1 MPRRILYL
9 SGTRADF
16 GLMRQTLRTAAA
28 HPGLEVAVAVT
39 GMHLHADYG
48 HTVDD
53 IAASGLRIAV
63 RIPSDVGARDGAG
76 MTRAISQT
84 LAGLVPV
91 LQAERPDA
99 LLLLGDRGEM
109 LAGAIAALH
118 LGVPSIHLHGG
129 ERSGTVDEPV
139 RHAISKLA
147 ALHFCATVQSRERLI
162 AMGEDPQRVHVVG
175 APGLDDLGEAL
186 HTPRLAALRALH
198 AALERQSPHPNPPH
212 ARGEGGL
219 LPAGR
224 PDASAGAAPF
234 TPPSPVGEAGRRS
247 LVERPYALVLF
258 HPVVQE
264 ASDAAAQTQALLD
277 GLRAAGAGSAFSVI
291 WLAPN
296 ADAGSGHIEALLR
309 AQQWPGFHRITHLPR
324 ADYLAALRHATLL
337 AGNSSSG
344 IIEAASLGTRV
355 VNVGRRQSFRE
366 RNANT
371 VDAPPQAGAI
381 EAAVRQALVLGPWP
395 HTADNVYGDGQSA
408 ARIAHLL
415 ATLPLSGPHG
425 RSGGTDNPLGLSAA
439 APVRPASD
447 WTARH
452 GVDPGDAAPSKGDT
466 RNVPGGPFP
475 TGDLLHKVNRY

>member
-1 MPRRILYL
+1 MSRRILYL

-16 GLMRQTLRTAAA
+16 GLMRQTLHAAA
-28 HPGLEVAVAVT
+28 VHPGLEVAVAVT

-53 IAASGLRIAV
+53 IAASGLRIAA

-91 LQAERPDA
+91 LQAGQPDA

-109 LAGAIAALH
+109 LAGALAALH

-147 ALHFCATVQSRERLI
+147 ALHFCATAQSRERLI

-175 APGLDDLGEAL
+175 APGLDNLSDTRQLPREAAL
-186 HTPRLAALRALH
+186 HTLQAALA
-198 AALERQSPHPNPPH
+198 RQSPHPNPSH
-212 ARGEGGL
+212 AWGGGTDAALRGF
-219 LPAGR
+219 
-224 PDASAGAAPF
+224 AP
-234 TPPSPVGEAGRRS
+234 PPPVGETGRES
-247 LVERPYALVLF
+247 LGERPYALVLF

-277 GLRAAGAGSAFSVI
+277 GLRAAGAGSAFSVV

-324 ADYLAALRHATLL
+324 ADYLAALRHAAVL

-355 VNVGRRQSFRE
+355 VNVGSRQNLRE

-371 VDAPPQAGAI
+371 VDVPPQAGAI
-381 EAAVRQALVLGPWP
+381 EAAVRQALALGPWP
-395 HTADNVYGDGQSA
+395 YPADNVYGDGRSA

-415 ATLPLSGPHG
+415 ATLPLS
-425 RSGGTDNPLGLSAA
+425 SE
-439 APVRPASD
+439 
-447 WTARH
+447 
-452 GVDPGDAAPSKGDT
+452 
-466 RNVPGGPFP
+466 
-475 TGDLLHKVNRY
+475 LLHKVNRY

>member
-28 HPGLEVAVAVT
+28 HAGLEVAVAVT
-39 GMHLHADYG
+39 GMHLHPDYG

-53 IAASGLRIAV
+53 IVASGVRIAA

-76 MTRAISQT
+76 MARAISQT

-147 ALHFCATVQSRERLI
+147 ALHFCATAESRERLI
-162 AMGEDPQRVHVVG
+162 AMGEEPQRVHVVG
-175 APGLDDLGEAL
+175 APGLDDLSDAL
-186 HTPRLAALRALH
+186 HLPREAALRALQT
-198 AALERQSPHPNPPH
+198 ALARQSPHPNPPH
-212 ARGEGGL
+212 AWGEGGL
-219 LPAGR
+219 LQAGR
-224 PDASAGAAPF
+224 G
-234 TPPSPVGEAGRRS
+234 S
-247 LVERPYALVLF
+247 LAERPYALVLF
-258 HPVVQE
+258 HPVVQQ
-264 ASDAAAQTQALLD
+264 AGDAAAQTQALLD
-277 GLRAAGAGSAFSVI
+277 GLRAAGAGPAFSVI

-309 AQQWPGFHRITHLPR
+309 SQQWPGFHRITHLPR
-324 ADYLAALRHATLL
+324 ADYLAALRHAAVL

-344 IIEAASLGTRV
+344 IIEAASLGTPV
-355 VNVGRRQSFRE
+355 VNVGSRQNFRE

-371 VDAPPQAGAI
+371 VDVTPQAGAI
-381 EAAVRQALVLGPWP
+381 EAAIRQAVAHGPWP
-395 HTADNVYGDGQSA
+395 HHAGNVYGDGQSA

-415 ATLPLSGPHG
+415 ATLA
-425 RSGGTDNPLGLSAA
+425 LSA
-439 APVRPASD
+439 
-447 WTARH
+447 
-452 GVDPGDAAPSKGDT
+452 
-466 RNVPGGPFP
+466 
-475 TGDLLHKVNRY
+475 DLLHKVNRY

>member
-16 GLMRQTLRTAAA
+16 GLMRQTLHAAA
-28 HPGLEVAVAVT
+28 AQPGLEVAVAVT
-39 GMHLHADYG
+39 GMHLHPDYG

-53 IAASGLRIAV
+53 IVASGVRIAA

-91 LQAERPDA
+91 LQAERFDA

-109 LAGAIAALH
+109 LAGALAALH

-147 ALHFCATVQSRERLI
+147 ALHFCATVESRERLV

-186 HTPRLAALRALH
+186 EVSREAALHALH
-198 AALERQSPHPNPPH
+198 AALARQSPHPSPPH
-212 ARGEGGL
+212 AWGGSDDAA
-219 LPAGR
+219 PAR
-224 PDASAGAAPF
+224 AAPF
-234 TPPSPVGEAGRRS
+234 APPPPVGEVGRGS
-247 LVERPYALVLF
+247 FAERPYALVLF

-264 ASDAAAQTQALLD
+264 ADDAAAQTQALLD
-277 GLRAAGAGSAFSVI
+277 GLRAAGAGTAFSVV

-324 ADYLAALRHATLL
+324 ADYLAALRHAAVL

-344 IIEAASLGTRV
+344 IIEAASLGTPV
-355 VNVGRRQSFRE
+355 VNVGSRQSFRE
-366 RNANT
+366 RNVNT
-371 VDAPPQAGAI
+371 VDVTPQAGAI
-381 EAAVRQALVLGPWP
+381 EAAIRQAVAHGPWP
-395 HTADNVYGDGQSA
+395 HHAVNVYGDGQSA

-415 ATLPLSGPHG
+415 ATLA
-425 RSGGTDNPLGLSAA
+425 LSA
-439 APVRPASD
+439 
-447 WTARH
+447 
-452 GVDPGDAAPSKGDT
+452 
-466 RNVPGGPFP
+466 
-475 TGDLLHKVNRY
+475 DLLHKVNRY

>member
-16 GLMRQTLRTAAA
+16 GLMRQTLHAAA
-28 HPGLEVAVAVT
+28 AQPGLEVAVAVT
-39 GMHLHADYG
+39 GMHLHPDYG

-53 IAASGLRIAV
+53 IVASGVRIAA

-91 LQAERPDA
+91 LQAERFDA

-109 LAGAIAALH
+109 LAGALAALH

-147 ALHFCATVQSRERLI
+147 ALHFCATVESRERLV

-186 HTPRLAALRALH
+186 EVSREAALHALH
-198 AALERQSPHPNPPH
+198 AALARQSPHPSPPH
-212 ARGEGGL
+212 AWGGSDDAA
-219 LPAGR
+219 PAR
-224 PDASAGAAPF
+224 AAPF
-234 TPPSPVGEAGRRS
+234 APPAPVGEVGRGS
-247 LVERPYALVLF
+247 FAERPYALVLF

-264 ASDAAAQTQALLD
+264 ADDAAAQTQALLD
-277 GLRAAGAGSAFSVI
+277 GLRAAGAGTAFSVV

-296 ADAGSGHIEALLR
+296 ADAGSGSIEALLR

-324 ADYLAALRHATLL
+324 ADYLAALRHAAVL

-344 IIEAASLGTRV
+344 IIEAASLGTPV
-355 VNVGRRQSFRE
+355 VNVGSRQSFRE
-366 RNANT
+366 RNVNT
-371 VDAPPQAGAI
+371 VDVTPQAGAI
-381 EAAVRQALVLGPWP
+381 EAAIRQAVAHGPWP
-395 HTADNVYGDGQSA
+395 HHAVNVYGDGQSA

-415 ATLPLSGPHG
+415 ATLA
-425 RSGGTDNPLGLSAA
+425 LSA
-439 APVRPASD
+439 
-447 WTARH
+447 
-452 GVDPGDAAPSKGDT
+452 
-466 RNVPGGPFP
+466 
-475 TGDLLHKVNRY
+475 DLLHKVNRY

>member
-16 GLMRQTLRTAAA
+16 GLMRQTLHAAAA
-28 HPGLEVAVAVT
+28 HPGLDVAVAVT
-39 GMHLHADYG
+39 GMHLHPDYG

-53 IAASGLRIAV
+53 IAASGLRIAA

-147 ALHFCATVQSRERLI
+147 ALHFCATAQSRERLI
-162 AMGEDPQRVHVVG
+162 AMGEDPHRVHVVG
-175 APGLDDLGEAL
+175 APGLDDLSEVRQL
-186 HTPRLAALRALH
+186 PREAALRALQ
-198 AALERQSPHPNPPH
+198 AALARQAPLPNPSH
-212 ARGEGGL
+212 VWGG
-219 LPAGR
+219 GN
-224 PDASAGAAPF
+224 DAAP
-234 TPPSPVGEAGRRS
+234 PPPVGEAGRGIFA
-247 LVERPYALVLF
+247 ERPYALVLF

-264 ASDAAAQTQALLD
+264 ADDAAAQTQALLD
-277 GLRAAGAGSAFSVI
+277 GLQAAGAGSAFSVV

-309 AQQWPGFHRITHLPR
+309 AQRWPGFHRITHLPR
-324 ADYLAALRHATLL
+324 ADYLAALRHAAVL

-355 VNVGRRQSFRE
+355 VNVGSRQNLRE

-371 VDAPPQAGAI
+371 VDAPPQAEAI
-381 EAAVRQALVLGPWP
+381 EAAVRQALALGPWSHP
-395 HTADNVYGDGQSA
+395 EQNVYGDGQSA

-415 ATLPLSGPHG
+415 ATLPLSVPHG
-425 RSGGTDNPLGLSAA
+425 RSEGMDTLS
-439 APVRPASD
+439 
-447 WTARH
+447 
-452 GVDPGDAAPSKGDT
+452 GGDAQSASGGRPPST
-466 RNVPGGPFP
+466 
-475 TGDLLHKVNRY
+475 DLLHKINRY

>member
-16 GLMRQTLRTAAA
+16 GLMRQTLQAAAA

-53 IAASGLRIAV
+53 IAASGLRIAA

-76 MTRAISQT
+76 MARAISQT

-91 LQAERPDA
+91 LQAERFDA

-109 LAGAIAALH
+109 LAGALAALH

-147 ALHFCATVQSRERLI
+147 ALHFCATAQSRERLI

-175 APGLDDLGEAL
+175 APGLDDLGEVL
-186 HTPRLAALRALH
+186 HLPREAALRALQ
-198 AALERQSPHPNPPH
+198 AALTRQ
-212 ARGEGGL
+212 
-219 LPAGR
+219 
-224 PDASAGAAPF
+224 APF
-234 TPPSPVGEAGRRS
+234 APEARALRDD
-247 LVERPYALVLF
+247 RPYVLALF

-264 ASDAAAQTQALLD
+264 ADDAAAQTQALLD
-277 GLRAAGAGSAFSVI
+277 GLQAAGAGSAFSVV

-309 AQQWPGFHRITHLPR
+309 SQQWPGFHRITHLQR
-324 ADYLAALRHATLL
+324 ADYLAALRHAALL

-344 IIEAASLGTRV
+344 IIEAASLGARV
-355 VNVGRRQSFRE
+355 VNVGSRQSFRE

-371 VDAPPQAGAI
+371 MDVPPQASAI
-381 EAAVRQALVLGPWP
+381 EAAVRQALALGPWP
-395 HTADNVYGDGQSA
+395 HPEDNVYGDGRSA

-415 ATLPLSGPHG
+415 ATLPLSVPHG
-425 RSGGTDNPLGLSAA
+425 RSEGTHTSSGGGTRSVSEGS
-439 APVRPASD
+439 S
-447 WTARH
+447 
-452 GVDPGDAAPSKGDT
+452 PGE
-466 RNVPGGPFP
+466 
-475 TGDLLHKVNRY
+475 LLHKVNRY

>member
-16 GLMRQTLRTAAA
+16 GLMRQTLHAAAA

-39 GMHLHADYG
+39 GMHLHPDYG

-53 IAASGLRIAV
+53 IEASGLRIAA

-84 LAGLVPV
+84 LAGLAPV
-91 LQAERPDA
+91 LQAEQPDA

-147 ALHFCATVQSRERLI
+147 ALHFCATAQSRERLI
-162 AMGEDPQRVHVVG
+162 AMGENPQRVHVVG
-175 APGLDDLGEAL
+175 APGLDDLSDARQL
-186 HTPRLAALRALH
+186 PREAALRALR
-198 AALERQSPHPNPPH
+198 AALERQAPLPNPPH
-212 ARGEGGL
+212 AWGGGTDVAVRGF
-219 LPAGR
+219 
-224 PDASAGAAPF
+224 AP
-234 TPPSPVGEAGRRS
+234 PPLVGEAGRGS
-247 LVERPYALVLF
+247 LPERPYALVLF

-264 ASDAAAQTQALLD
+264 SDDAAAQTQALLD
-277 GLRAAGAGSAFSVI
+277 GLRAAGAGSTFSVV

-324 ADYLAALRHATLL
+324 TDYLAALRHAAVL

-355 VNVGRRQSFRE
+355 VNVGSRQNLRE

-371 VDAPPQAGAI
+371 VDVPPQASAI
-381 EAAVRQALVLGPWP
+381 EAAVRQALALGPWP
-395 HTADNVYGDGQSA
+395 HPQDNVYGDGRSA

-415 ATLPLSGPHG
+415 ATLPLSG
-425 RSGGTDNPLGLSAA
+425 
-439 APVRPASD
+439 
-447 WTARH
+447 
-452 GVDPGDAAPSKGDT
+452 
-466 RNVPGGPFP
+466 
-475 TGDLLHKVNRY
+475 DLLHKVNRY

>member
-16 GLMRQTLRTAAA
+16 GLMRQTLHAAA
-28 HPGLEVAVAVT
+28 SCPGLEVAVAVT
-39 GMHLHADYG
+39 GMHLHPDYG

-53 IAASGLRIAV
+53 IAASGLRIAA

-91 LQAERPDA
+91 LQAEQPDA

-147 ALHFCATVQSRERLI
+147 ALHFCATAQSRERLI
-162 AMGEDPQRVHVVG
+162 AMGEDPHRVHVVG
-175 APGLDDLGEAL
+175 APGLDDLSDAL
-186 HTPRLAALRALH
+186 HLPREAALQALQT
-198 AALERQSPHPNPPH
+198 ALARQAPLPNPPH
-212 ARGEGGL
+212 LWGGSNHSSPTLWERLGGEDALPNPPHLWGGGTDVVVRGF
-219 LPAGR
+219 
-224 PDASAGAAPF
+224 AP
-234 TPPSPVGEAGRRS
+234 PPPVGEAGRGS
-247 LVERPYALVLF
+247 LAERPYALVLF

-264 ASDAAAQTQALLD
+264 ADDAAAQTQALLD
-277 GLRAAGAGSAFSVI
+277 GLRAAGAGSAFSVV

-296 ADAGSGHIEALLR
+296 ADAGSGPIEALLR
-309 AQQWPGFHRITHLPR
+309 AQQWTGFHRITHLPR
-324 ADYLAALRHATLL
+324 ADYLAALRHAAVL

-344 IIEAASLGTRV
+344 IIEAASLDTRV
-355 VNVGRRQSFRE
+355 VNVGSRQNLRE

-371 VDAPPQAGAI
+371 VDVPPQASVI
-381 EAAVRQALVLGPWP
+381 EAAVRQALADGPWP
-395 HTADNVYGDGQSA
+395 PPEANVYGDGQSA

-415 ATLPLSGPHG
+415 ATLPLSG
-425 RSGGTDNPLGLSAA
+425 
-439 APVRPASD
+439 
-447 WTARH
+447 
-452 GVDPGDAAPSKGDT
+452 
-466 RNVPGGPFP
+466 
-475 TGDLLHKVNRY
+475 DLLHKVNRY

>member
-16 GLMRQTLRTAAA
+16 GLMRQTLHAAAA
-28 HPGLEVAVAVT
+28 HSGLEVAVAVT
-39 GMHLHADYG
+39 GMHLHPDYG

-53 IAASGLRIAV
+53 IAASRLRIAA

-91 LQAERPDA
+91 LQVEKPDA

-147 ALHFCATVQSRERLI
+147 ALHFCATAQSRERLI

-175 APGLDDLGEAL
+175 APGLDDLSDVRQLARE
-186 HTPRLAALRALH
+186 AALQAL
-198 AALERQSPHPNPPH
+198 
-212 ARGEGGL
+212 
-219 LPAGR
+219 R
-224 PDASAGAAPF
+224 PWAENFAD
-234 TPPSPVGEAGRRS
+234 
-247 LVERPYALVLF
+247 RPYALVLF

-264 ASDAAAQTQALLD
+264 AEDAATQTQALLD
-277 GLRAAGAGSAFSVI
+277 GLRAAGAGSAFNVL

-296 ADAGSGHIEALLR
+296 ADAGSGSIEALLR

-324 ADYLAALRHATLL
+324 DDYLAALRHAAVLV
-337 AGNSSSG
+337 GNSSSG

-355 VNVGRRQSFRE
+355 VNVGSRQNLRE

-371 VDAPPQAGAI
+371 VDVPPQAEAI
-381 EAAVRQALVLGPWP
+381 EAAVRQALAEGPWP
-395 HTADNVYGDGQSA
+395 HPEDNVYGDGRSA
-408 ARIAHLL
+408 ARIAQLL
-415 ATLPLSGPHG
+415 ATLPLS
-425 RSGGTDNPLGLSAA
+425 AE
-439 APVRPASD
+439 
-447 WTARH
+447 
-452 GVDPGDAAPSKGDT
+452 
-466 RNVPGGPFP
+466 
-475 TGDLLHKVNRY
+475 LLHKVNRY

>member
-16 GLMRQTLRTAAA
+16 GLMRQTLHAAA
-28 HPGLEVAVAVT
+28 AQPGLEVAVAVT
-39 GMHLHADYG
+39 GMHLHPDYG

-53 IAASGLRIAV
+53 IVASGVRIAA

-91 LQAERPDA
+91 LQAERFDA

-109 LAGAIAALH
+109 LAGALAALH

-147 ALHFCATVQSRERLI
+147 ALHFCATVESRERLV

-186 HTPRLAALRALH
+186 EVSREAALHALH
-198 AALERQSPHPNPPH
+198 AALARQSPHPSP
-212 ARGEGGL
+212 
-219 LPAGR
+219 
-224 PDASAGAAPF
+224 PDAWGGSDDAAPARAAPF
-234 TPPSPVGEAGRRS
+234 APPPPVGEVGRGS
-247 LVERPYALVLF
+247 FAERPYALVLF

-264 ASDAAAQTQALLD
+264 ADDAAAQTQALLD
-277 GLRAAGAGSAFSVI
+277 GLRAAGAGTAFSVV

-324 ADYLAALRHATLL
+324 ADYLAALRHAAVL

-344 IIEAASLGTRV
+344 IIEAASLGTPV
-355 VNVGRRQSFRE
+355 VNVGSRQSFRE
-366 RNANT
+366 RNVNT
-371 VDAPPQAGAI
+371 VDVTPQAGAI
-381 EAAVRQALVLGPWP
+381 EAAIRQAVAHGPWP
-395 HTADNVYGDGQSA
+395 HHAVNVYGDGQSA

-415 ATLPLSGPHG
+415 ATLA
-425 RSGGTDNPLGLSAA
+425 LSA
-439 APVRPASD
+439 
-447 WTARH
+447 
-452 GVDPGDAAPSKGDT
+452 
-466 RNVPGGPFP
+466 
-475 TGDLLHKVNRY
+475 DLLHKVNRY

>member
-16 GLMRQTLRTAAA
+16 GLMRQTLLTAAA
-28 HPGLEVAVAVT
+28 HPLLEVAVAVT
-39 GMHLHADYG
+39 GMHLHPDFG
-48 HTVDD
+48 HTVDE
-53 IAASGLRIAV
+53 IAASGLRIAA
-63 RIPSDVGARDGAG
+63 RMPSDVGARDGAG
-76 MTRAISQT
+76 MARAISQT
-84 LAGLVPV
+84 LAGLAPV
-91 LQAERPDA
+91 LQTERPDA

-109 LAGAIAALH
+109 LAGALAALH

-147 ALHFCATVQSRERLI
+147 ALHFCATAQSRERLI

-175 APGLDDLGEAL
+175 APGLDDLADARHL
-186 HTPRLAALRALH
+186 PREAALRALQS
-198 AALERQSPHPNPPH
+198 ALARQAPHPNPPH
-212 ARGEGGL
+212 KWGGSEHSS
-219 LPAGR
+219 PTPWGR
-224 PDASAGAAPF
+224 LGGGDAHPN
-234 TPPSPVGEAGRRS
+234 PPHAWGGRAWR
-247 LVERPYALVLF
+247 EDRPYVLALF

-264 ASDAAAQTQALLD
+264 ADDAAAQTQALLD
-277 GLRAAGAGSAFSVI
+277 GLRAAGAGSAFSVV

-324 ADYLAALRHATLL
+324 ADYLAALRHAAVL

-355 VNVGRRQSFRE
+355 VNVGSRQNLRE

-371 VDAPPQAGAI
+371 VDVPPQAGAI
-381 EAAVRQALVLGPWP
+381 EAAVRQALALGPWP
-395 HTADNVYGDGQSA
+395 HPADNVYGDGRSA

-415 ATLPLSGPHG
+415 ATLPLSGE
-425 RSGGTDNPLGLSAA
+425 
-439 APVRPASD
+439 
-447 WTARH
+447 
-452 GVDPGDAAPSKGDT
+452 
-466 RNVPGGPFP
+466 
-475 TGDLLHKVNRY
+475 LLHKVNRY

>member
-16 GLMRQTLRTAAA
+16 GLMRQTLHAAAA

-39 GMHLHADYG
+39 GMHLHPDYG

-53 IAASGLRIAV
+53 IAASGLRIAA

-147 ALHFCATVQSRERLI
+147 ALHFCATTQSRERLI
-162 AMGEDPQRVHVVG
+162 AMGEDPHRVHVVG
-175 APGLDDLGEAL
+175 APGLDDLSAVRQF
-186 HTPRLAALRALH
+186 PREAALRALQ
-198 AALERQSPHPNPPH
+198 AALARQAPLPTPPH
-212 ARGEGGL
+212 VWGG
-219 LPAGR
+219 GN
-224 PDASAGAAPF
+224 DVAP
-234 TPPSPVGEAGRRS
+234 PPPVGEAGRGS
-247 LVERPYALVLF
+247 LAERPYALVLF

-264 ASDAAAQTQALLD
+264 ADDAAAQTQALLD
-277 GLRAAGAGSAFSVI
+277 GLRAAGAGSAFSVV

-309 AQQWPGFHRITHLPR
+309 AQRWPGFHRITHLPR
-324 ADYLAALRHATLL
+324 ADYLAALRHAAVL

-355 VNVGRRQSFRE
+355 VNVGSRQNLRE

-371 VDAPPQAGAI
+371 VDVPPQAEAI
-381 EAAVRQALVLGPWP
+381 EAAVRQALALGPWP
-395 HTADNVYGDGQSA
+395 HPEQNVYGDGQSA

-415 ATLPLSGPHG
+415 ATLPLSVPHG
-425 RSGGTDNPLGLSAA
+425 RSEEMDTLS
-439 APVRPASD
+439 
-447 WTARH
+447 
-452 GVDPGDAAPSKGDT
+452 GGDAQSASGGRPPST
-466 RNVPGGPFP
+466 
-475 TGDLLHKVNRY
+475 DLLHKINRY

>member
-16 GLMRQTLRTAAA
+16 GLMRQTLHGAAA
-28 HPGLEVAVAVT
+28 QPGLEVAEAVT
-39 GMHLHADYG
+39 GMRLHPDYG

-53 IAASGLRIAV
+53 IVASGVRIAA

-91 LQAERPDA
+91 LQAERFDA

-109 LAGAIAALH
+109 LAGALAALH

-147 ALHFCATVQSRERLI
+147 ALHFCATVESRERLV

-186 HTPRLAALRALH
+186 EVSREAALHALH
-198 AALERQSPHPNPPH
+198 AALARQSPHPSPPH
-212 ARGEGGL
+212 AWGGSDDAA
-219 LPAGR
+219 PAR
-224 PDASAGAAPF
+224 AAPF
-234 TPPSPVGEAGRRS
+234 APPPPVGEVGRGS
-247 LVERPYALVLF
+247 FAERPYALVLF

-264 ASDAAAQTQALLD
+264 ADDAAAQTQALLD
-277 GLRAAGAGSAFSVI
+277 GLRAAGAGTAFSVV

-324 ADYLAALRHATLL
+324 ADYLAALRHAAVL

-344 IIEAASLGTRV
+344 IIEAASLGTPV
-355 VNVGRRQSFRE
+355 VNVGSRQSFRE
-366 RNANT
+366 RNVNT
-371 VDAPPQAGAI
+371 VDVTPQAGAI
-381 EAAVRQALVLGPWP
+381 EAAIRQAVAHGPWP
-395 HTADNVYGDGQSA
+395 HHAVNVYGDGQSA

-415 ATLPLSGPHG
+415 ATLA
-425 RSGGTDNPLGLSAA
+425 LSA
-439 APVRPASD
+439 
-447 WTARH
+447 
-452 GVDPGDAAPSKGDT
+452 
-466 RNVPGGPFP
+466 
-475 TGDLLHKVNRY
+475 DLLHKVNRY

>member
-39 GMHLHADYG
+39 GMHLHPDFG
-48 HTVDD
+48 HTVDE
-53 IAASGLRIAV
+53 IAASGLRIAA
-63 RIPSDVGARDGAG
+63 RIPSDVGARDDAG
-76 MTRAISQT
+76 MARAISQT

-91 LQAERPDA
+91 LQGERFDA

-147 ALHFCATVQSRERLI
+147 ALHFCATTQSRERLI
-162 AMGEDPQRVHVVG
+162 AMGEDPQRIHVVG
-175 APGLDDLGEAL
+175 APGLDDVGDAL
-186 HTPRLAALRALH
+186 HTPRDAALRALQ
-198 AALERQSPHPNPPH
+198 AALAQQSPHPNPPH
-212 ARGEGGL
+212 VWGGGNDAAVRG
-219 LPAGR
+219 
-224 PDASAGAAPF
+224 F
-234 TPPSPVGEAGRRS
+234 TPPPAVGEAGRGR

-264 ASDAAAQTQALLD
+264 AGDAAAQTQSLID
-277 GLRAAGAGSAFSVI
+277 GLRAAGAGSAFSVV

-324 ADYLAALRHATLL
+324 ADYLAALRHAVVLV
-337 AGNSSSG
+337 GNSSSG
-344 IIEAASLGTRV
+344 IIEAASLGTPV
-355 VNVGRRQSFRE
+355 VNVGSRQNLRE

-371 VDAPPQAGAI
+371 VDVPPQAGAI
-381 EAAVRQALVLGPWP
+381 EAAVRQAIAHGPWP
-395 HTADNVYGDGQSA
+395 PHNVYGEGGSA

-415 ATLPLSGPHG
+415 ATLPLSPEWL
-425 RSGGTDNPLGLSAA
+425 R
-439 APVRPASD
+439 
-447 WTARH
+447 
-452 GVDPGDAAPSKGDT
+452 
-466 RNVPGGPFP
+466 
-475 TGDLLHKVNRY
+475 KVNRY

>member
-16 GLMRQTLRTAAA
+16 GLMRQTLHAAA
-28 HPGLEVAVAVT
+28 AQPGLEVAVEVT
-39 GMHLHADYG
+39 GMHLHPDYG

-53 IAASGLRIAV
+53 IVASGVRIAA

-91 LQAERPDA
+91 LQAERFDA

-109 LAGAIAALH
+109 LAGALAALH

-147 ALHFCATVQSRERLI
+147 ALHFCATVESRERLV

-186 HTPRLAALRALH
+186 EVSREAALHALH
-198 AALERQSPHPNPPH
+198 AALARQSPHPSPPH
-212 ARGEGGL
+212 AWGGSDDAA
-219 LPAGR
+219 PAR
-224 PDASAGAAPF
+224 AAPF
-234 TPPSPVGEAGRRS
+234 APPPPVGEVGRGS
-247 LVERPYALVLF
+247 FAERPYALVLF

-264 ASDAAAQTQALLD
+264 ADDAAAQTQALLD
-277 GLRAAGAGSAFSVI
+277 GLRAAGAGTAFSVV

-324 ADYLAALRHATLL
+324 ADYLAALRHAAVL

-344 IIEAASLGTRV
+344 IIEAASLGTPV
-355 VNVGRRQSFRE
+355 VNVGSRQSFRE
-366 RNANT
+366 RNVNT
-371 VDAPPQAGAI
+371 VDVTPQAGAI
-381 EAAVRQALVLGPWP
+381 EAAIRQAVAHGPWP
-395 HTADNVYGDGQSA
+395 HHAVNVYGDGQSA

-415 ATLPLSGPHG
+415 ATLALSP
-425 RSGGTDNPLGLSAA
+425 
-439 APVRPASD
+439 
-447 WTARH
+447 
-452 GVDPGDAAPSKGDT
+452 
-466 RNVPGGPFP
+466 
-475 TGDLLHKVNRY
+475 DLLHKVNRY

>member
-16 GLMRQTLRTAAA
+16 GLMRQTLHVAAA

-39 GMHLHADYG
+39 GMHLHPDYG
-48 HTVDD
+48 HTVDV
-53 IAASGLRIAV
+53 IQASGLRIAARV
-63 RIPSDVGARDGAG
+63 PSDVGARDGAG

-84 LAGLVPV
+84 LAGLAPV

-147 ALHFCATVQSRERLI
+147 ALHFCATAQSRERLI

-175 APGLDDLGEAL
+175 APGLDDLSDVRQL
-186 HTPRLAALRALH
+186 PREAALRALR
-198 AALERQSPHPNPPH
+198 AALERQTPHPNPPH
-212 ARGEGGL
+212 AWGGRTDVAEGRFAPPPLVGETGRGIRREREALFSPPPLVGE
-219 LPAGR
+219 AGR
-224 PDASAGAAPF
+224 GIRREREALFS
-234 TPPSPVGEAGRRS
+234 PPPPVGEAGRGS
-247 LVERPYALVLF
+247 LAERPYALVLF

-264 ASDAAAQTQALLD
+264 ANDAAAQTQALLD
-277 GLRAAGAGSAFSVI
+277 GLRAAGAGSAFSVV

-324 ADYLAALRHATLL
+324 TDYLVALRHAAVL

-355 VNVGRRQSFRE
+355 VNVGSRQNLRE

-371 VDAPPQAGAI
+371 VDVPPQASAI
-381 EAAVRQALVLGPWP
+381 EAAVRQALALGPWP
-395 HTADNVYGDGQSA
+395 HPQDNVYGDGRSA
-408 ARIAHLL
+408 ARIVHLL
-415 ATLPLSGPHG
+415 ATLPLSG
-425 RSGGTDNPLGLSAA
+425 
-439 APVRPASD
+439 
-447 WTARH
+447 
-452 GVDPGDAAPSKGDT
+452 
-466 RNVPGGPFP
+466 
-475 TGDLLHKVNRY
+475 DLLHKVIRY